1 MALPCLMYLASVG
14 ACSTLEDGGGVL
26 INATNVA
33 MGIAEAYQGSG
44 MTPDS
49 VTAVNFNTSY
59 LSISLSL
66 NITLTLMIVVRLVRH
81 IRNLRKATGDL
92 DGSSG
97 LHAATAT
104 VVTMLIES
112 YALYAVAILL
122 YLVPW
127 AIDSPAFFL
136 FPGVLGAAQ
145 VRGTL
150 IPLWYAA
157 AFGYCRLIIVTHR

>member
-14 ACSTLEDGGGVL
+14 ACSTPEAGGDIL
-26 INATNVA
+26 INTTNVA
-33 MGIAEAYQGSG
+33 MGVAEAYQGSG

-66 NITLTLMIVVRLVRH
+66 NVTLTLMIVVRLIQH
-81 IRNLRKATGDL
+81 IRNLRKATGAL

-122 YLVPW
+122 YLLCPGLSIVRLFFS
-127 AIDSPAFFL
+127 SPESS
-136 FPGVLGAAQ
+136 AQ
-145 VRGTL
+145 LRFVSSL
-150 IPLWYAA
+150 SLSDLLLPYD
-157 AFGYCRLIIVTHR
+157 IVV

>member
-1 MALPCLMYLASVG
+1 MAPPCLMYLASVG
-14 ACSTLEDGGGVL
+14 ACSTPEAGGDIL
-26 INATNVA
+26 INTTNVA
-33 MGIAEAYQGSG
+33 MGVAEAYQGSG

-66 NITLTLMIVVRLVRH
+66 NVTLTLMIVVRLIRH
-81 IRNLRKATGDL
+81 IRNLRKATGAL

-112 YALYAVAILL
+112 YALYAVATLL

-127 AIDSPAFFL
+127 AVNSSAFFL

-145 VRGTL
+145 VRVVF
-150 IPLWYAA
+150 IPLRSAA
-157 AFGYCRLIIVTHR
+157 AL